1 MKLYDFTLAP
11 NPRRVR
17 IFAAE
22 KGLNLPNEQVDLT
35 QGKSRTPEFLAI
47 NPAGRV
53 PVLQLDDGTYL
64 AESNAIAHYLESLH
78 PEPNLCGRDA
88 LERARIEMWERRM
101 ELDLFTTA
109 LRAFLHLHP
118 MNAQRLKQLKE
129 YGNSQVAAVQT
140 QLEWLDRQLKD
151 KEFIAGPRFTIADIT
166 AFVGIEFGVATA
178 GIKVDPALADL
189 TRWHRAVSS
198 RPSAKA

>member
-1 MKLYDFTLAP
+1 MKLFDFTLAP

-17 IFAAE
+17 MFAAE
-22 KGLNLPNEQVDLT
+22 KGLNLPTEQVDLT

-53 PVLQLDDGTYL
+53 PVLQLDDGSYL

-88 LERARIEMWERRM
+88 RERATIEMWERRM
-101 ELDLFTTA
+101 ELDLFTTI
-109 LRAFLHLHP
+109 LRAFLHTHP
-118 MNAQRLKQLKE
+118 MNAQRIKQIKE
-129 YGNSQVAAVQT
+129 YGESQAAAAQT
-140 QLEWLDRQLKD
+140 QLEWLDRQLKG

-166 AFVGIEFGVATA
+166 AFTGIEFGIALA
-178 GIKVDPALADL
+178 GIRVDLALGDL
-189 TRWHRAVSS
+189 SRWHRGVSA
-198 RPSAKA
+198 RPSTKA

>member
-1 MKLYDFTLAP
+1 MKLFDFTLAP

-22 KGLNLPNEQVDLT
+22 KGINLQNEQVDLL

-47 NPAGRV
+47 NPAGGI
-53 PVLQLDDGTYL
+53 PVLQLDDGSYL

-88 LERARIEMWERRM
+88 LERATIEMWERRM
-101 ELDLFTTA
+101 ELNLFTTI

-118 MNAQRLKQLKE
+118 MNAPRLKQLKE
-129 YGNSQVAAVQT
+129 YGESQVATTNT
-140 QLEWLDRQLKD
+140 QLEWLDRQLKG

-166 AFVGIEFGVATA
+166 AFVGIEFGIATA
-178 GIKVDPALADL
+178 GIKVAPALAEL
-189 TRWHRAVSS
+189 SRWHRAVSS

>member
-1 MKLYDFTLAP
+1 MKLFDFTLAP

-22 KGLNLPNEQVDLT
+22 KGLNLPYEQVDLM

-64 AESNAIAHYLESLH
+64 AESNAIAHYLESLY

-88 LERARIEMWERRM
+88 LERATIEMWERRM
-101 ELDLFTTA
+101 ELDLFTTI

-118 MNAQRLKQLKE
+118 MNSSRLKQIKE
-129 YGNSQVAAVQT
+129 YGDAQVAAAQT
-140 QLEWLDRQLKD
+140 QLEWLDRQLQG
-151 KEFIAGPRFTIADIT
+151 KEFIAGPHFTIADIT

-178 GIKVDPALADL
+178 GIKVDSKLADL
-189 TRWHRAVSS
+189 SRWHRSVAS
-198 RPSAKA
+198 RPSSKA